1 MAGGGNRTERIKKM
15 NPDYIYETRKS
26 NTENDTRMV
35 NCDIPY
41 NADTTCVTGSF
52 LYDMCDTSMD
62 SDIQIVYV

>member
-1 MAGGGNRTERIKKM
+1 M
-15 NPDYIYETRKS
+15 NPDIFKNESRKS
-26 NTENDTRMV
+26 NTETNTCMV

-62 SDIQIVYV
+62 SNIQIVYV

>member
-1 MAGGGNRTERIKKM
+1 MK
-15 NPDYIYETRKS
+15 PDYIYETRISYTKA
-26 NTENDTRMV
+26 NTRMV

-52 LYDMCDTSMD
+52 LYDMCNTSMD